1 MHPGGDAGVALQRAC
16 VATLASLLRD
26 TPALAAQL
34 RGEALVE
41 QQGQGQPQGQ
51 RQGGERGTEWPLS
64 PEAFDAAA
72 AQLPERFVLSQPA
85 AARPFARLLCETSAL
100 RIYLEALLRPRHCWP
115 RTLLAFE
122 RAAEQAR
129 ERAA

>member
-1 MHPGGDAGVALQRAC
+1 MALQRAC

-34 RGEALVE
+34 RREALAE
-41 QQGQGQPQGQ
+41 HQAQGRHQAQGQ
-51 RQGGERGTEWPLS
+51 RQGVERGTEWPLS
-64 PEAFDAAA
+64 PEALDAAA

-85 AARPFARLLCETSAL
+85 AARPFARLLCETSAF

-129 ERAA
+129 ERAS